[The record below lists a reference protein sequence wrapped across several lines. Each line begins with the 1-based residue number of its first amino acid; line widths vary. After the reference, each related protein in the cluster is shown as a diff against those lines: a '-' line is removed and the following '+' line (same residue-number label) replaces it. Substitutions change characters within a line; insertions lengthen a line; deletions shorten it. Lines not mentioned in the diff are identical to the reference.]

1 MISLLEMAGLI
12 TVGSGCEIMG
22 EHGKALPKEDAK
34 KYAQK
39 NNLIFLEGNDIIEA
53 WKQWSK

>member
-1 MISLLEMAGLI
+1 MAGLI
-12 TVGSGCEIMG
+12 PVGSGCEIMG
-22 EHGKALPKEDAK
+22 EHGKALPKENAK

-39 NNLIFLEGNDIIEA
+39 NNLVFLEGNDIIKA